1 MRARIN
7 RDKKTGAGSG
17 KRSSFTRARLSD
29 DQRAE
34 YDTKVGLTTVVSLR
48 LASDDHAAYMAKVK
62 ASGMGRS
69 AFFRECVLTNKTQI
83 LARPKP
89 SKEIGRLVYL
99 VNKAS
104 NNINQLAHRA
114 NVDHLAGVVSES
126 TYIRILGDL
135 QTLTQFM
142 KAAVK
147 NAD

>member
-1 MRARIN
+1 MRERIN
-7 RDKKTGAGSG
+7 RDKKTGTSSG

-34 YDTKVGLTTVVSLR
+34 YDAKVGLTKVVSLR
-48 LASDDHAAYMAKVK
+48 LADDDHAAYMAKVK

-69 AFFRECVLTNKTQI
+69 AFFRECVLGNKTQVV
-83 LARPKP
+83 ARPKP
-89 SKEIGRLVYL
+89 SVDKTRLVYL

-126 TYIRILGDL
+126 TYARILREL
-135 QTLTQFM
+135 QTLAQFM
-142 KAAVK
+142 KAAIR